1 MSIISKLLKMKIG
14 VPEVDLNRL
23 PLGSVLIQELQKN
36 GVKEVFKALSDD
48 DMKLIDKAVQIEL
61 YHRKTRAGIGVAYDS
76 KSD

>member
-14 VPEVDLNRL
+14 VPEVDLNKL

>member
-14 VPEVDLNRL
+14 VPEVDLNKL

-61 YHRKTRAGIGVAYDS
+61 YHRKTIAGNAGIGKGYE
-76 KSD
+76 